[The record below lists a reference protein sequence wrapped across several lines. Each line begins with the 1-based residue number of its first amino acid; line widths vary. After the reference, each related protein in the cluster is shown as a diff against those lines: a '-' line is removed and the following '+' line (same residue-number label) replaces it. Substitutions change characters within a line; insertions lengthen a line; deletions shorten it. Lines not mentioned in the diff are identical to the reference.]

1 MANHSL
7 NLILFFLLQISL
19 SISLSRLDVRCP
31 FLCLCWKGRWG
42 HYGSKFYDDIS
53 SPWVTSPPWNG
64 EQCIFEWQH
73 KTSRPALKLNISF
86 DCTFSTLHCDVPNL
100 AETFKLLFIQ
110 KLLPKCQS
118 PEMEQILHSCCSKVR
133 LVTKY
138 CKFNWQ
144 LFLAKN
150 MTDLLAVSGRNHL
163 QVEMVFALQFHVKH
177 LNLTLSLEPSKYF
190 HFPFLNRLGIWFV
203 RNSFIDV
210 SIVQTSPELQRFQI
224 LQL

>member
-1 MANHSL
+1 MGVS
-7 NLILFFLLQISL
+7 FTMISL
-19 SISLSRLDVRCP
+19 LR
-31 FLCLCWKGRWG
+31 
-42 HYGSKFYDDIS
+42 
-53 SPWVTSPPWNG
+53 
-64 EQCIFEWQH
+64 EWQH

-118 PEMEQILHSCCSKVR
+118 PEMEQILHNCCSKVR

-144 LFLAKN
+144 LFPVKN

-190 HFPFLNRLGIWFV
+190 HFPFLNRPGI
-203 RNSFIDV
+203 
-210 SIVQTSPELQRFQI
+210 
-224 LQL
+224 

>member
-1 MANHSL
+1 MAKMDFLFDLLSYRDRGRVQRAREPLLSPHHLHLSTTLAKSLVEPYLIFL
-7 NLILFFLLQISL
+7 NLALNITSL
-19 SISLSRLDVRCP
+19 DSKYDALSSV
-31 FLCLCWKGRWG
+31 FVEKGQWG
-42 HYGSKFYDDIS
+42 YYGGKFYDDIS
-53 SPWVTSPPWNG
+53 SLWVTSPPWNG

-118 PEMEQILHSCCSKVR
+118 PEMEQILHNCCSKVR

-144 LFLAKN
+144 LFPAK
-150 MTDLLAVSGRNHL
+150 
-163 QVEMVFALQFHVKH
+163 K
-177 LNLTLSLEPSKYF
+177 
-190 HFPFLNRLGIWFV
+190 W
-203 RNSFIDV
+203 
-210 SIVQTSPELQRFQI
+210 QI
-224 LQL
+224 Y